1 MAPTPAHADVIEIGA
16 DGAITRVNG
25 PVIVNDA
32 GAAPIAAPRPTH
44 PRLAPLAPRFVA
56 AGGEAQLSPR
66 LLEAVNAVPRVLD
79 QPGKRSA
86 VYLSNFLA
94 DGLELTVSYWI
105 GDPANGQAN
114 VRSGVNEAI
123 LRVLRESGYKLAVP
137 SVAAGQPA

>member
-1 MAPTPAHADVIEIGA
+1 
-16 DGAITRVNG
+16 
-25 PVIVNDA
+25 
-32 GAAPIAAPRPTH
+32 
-44 PRLAPLAPRFVA
+44 
-56 AGGEAQLSPR
+56 
-66 LLEAVNAVPRVLD
+66 
-79 QPGKRSA
+79 

-137 SVAAGQPA
+137 SGAAGQPA